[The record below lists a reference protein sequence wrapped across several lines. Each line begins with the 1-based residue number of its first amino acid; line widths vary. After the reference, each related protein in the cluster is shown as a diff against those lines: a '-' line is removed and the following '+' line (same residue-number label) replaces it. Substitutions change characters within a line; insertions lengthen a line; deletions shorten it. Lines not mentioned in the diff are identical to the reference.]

1 MRGPLVVPLVAAAC
15 LAGACTSD
23 HSSSSTTPIAGRD
36 SAPSISLTASNRELA
51 VGDTMTLTVNS
62 RNTLGHDARV
72 EWITTGG
79 SISTEDSGRTA
90 RARFDAPG
98 AYTVTSILMI
108 DGREAARDDV
118 TVTVKPIR

>member
-1 MRGPLVVPLVAAAC
+1 VVPLVAAAT

-23 HSSSSTTPIAGRD
+23 HSSSSSTPVAGRD
-36 SAPSISLTASNRELA
+36 SAPAISLSASNRELA
-51 VGDTMTLTVNS
+51 IGDTVTFTVNS

-72 EWITTGG
+72 QWITTGG
-79 SISTEDSGRTA
+79 SLTTEDNGQVA